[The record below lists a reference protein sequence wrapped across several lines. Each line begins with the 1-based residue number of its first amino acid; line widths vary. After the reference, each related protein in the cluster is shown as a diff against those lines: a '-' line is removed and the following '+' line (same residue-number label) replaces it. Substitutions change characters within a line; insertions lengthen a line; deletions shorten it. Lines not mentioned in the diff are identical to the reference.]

1 MKQEKFPT
9 PASCHQNTGSWRGA
23 NLAILELDSGKE
35 IAVKPSEIKILEE

>member
-9 PASCHQNTGSWRGA
+9 PASYHQNTGSWRGA
-23 NLAILELDSGKE
+23 NLTILELDYGKE